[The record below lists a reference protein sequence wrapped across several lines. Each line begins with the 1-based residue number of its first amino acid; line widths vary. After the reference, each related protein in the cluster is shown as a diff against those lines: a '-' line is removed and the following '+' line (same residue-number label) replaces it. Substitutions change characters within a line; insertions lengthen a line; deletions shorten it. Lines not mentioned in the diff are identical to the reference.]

1 MNDVHYGFYAQR
13 ISNTIWWLGKMNP
26 LLPLFLLSAYTANT
40 AITLI
45 LLTLLTL
52 LGEGPRIVRILE
64 YCLIDHVY
72 YIIPVVVVS
81 WSILDVGKRDHFGQC
96 FRLDWRLE
104 SGGSW
109 VTSKMAGQV
118 FRLQR
123 ILMTTLIQ
131 FHPLASLSRIWKDFK
146 TFFGGYQVKSR
157 KCTQV

>member
-1 MNDVHYGFYAQR
+1 M
-13 ISNTIWWLGKMNP
+13 
-26 LLPLFLLSAYTANT
+26 LPLFLLSAYTANT

-104 SGGSW
+104 SPHQWLVVGHFKDGRAGISA
-109 VTSKMAGQV
+109 SKNLDDNVDPISPVGFLVQDLKG
-118 FRLQR
+118 LQD
-123 ILMTTLIQ
+123 I
-131 FHPLASLSRIWKDFK
+131 
-146 TFFGGYQVKSR
+146 
-157 KCTQV
+157 C